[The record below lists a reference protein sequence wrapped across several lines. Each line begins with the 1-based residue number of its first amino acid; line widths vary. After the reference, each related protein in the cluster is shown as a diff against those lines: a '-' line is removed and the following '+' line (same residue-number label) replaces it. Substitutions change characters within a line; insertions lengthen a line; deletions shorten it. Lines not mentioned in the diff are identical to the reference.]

1 MKCMNSPLFRDP
13 KRKVALKIENKRRFS
28 NYEDGSGDDYQL
40 ASWFFSCS
48 SHSSH
53 NVAACY
59 RHIVFSRHVLVKIR
73 RMQKKRIAQFHCGFM
88 RLGF

>member
-1 MKCMNSPLFRDP
+1 VHEFTPLFRDP

-40 ASWFFSCS
+40 ASCFFSCS

-53 NVAACY
+53 NGCMLLY

>member
-1 MKCMNSPLFRDP
+1 M
-13 KRKVALKIENKRRFS
+13 ALKIENKRRFS

-40 ASWFFSCS
+40 ASCFFSCS

-59 RHIVFSRHVLVKIR
+59 GHIVFSRHVLDCACENQEDAKEKDRSIPLR
-73 RMQKKRIAQFHCGFM
+73 FYEAWLLSCQLQFWPV
-88 RLGF
+88 